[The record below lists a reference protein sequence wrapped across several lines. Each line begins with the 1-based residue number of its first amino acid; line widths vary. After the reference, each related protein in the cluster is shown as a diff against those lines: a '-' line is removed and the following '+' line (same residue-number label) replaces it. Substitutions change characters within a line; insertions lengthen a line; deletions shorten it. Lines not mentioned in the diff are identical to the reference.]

1 MTSEPVPAGAAP
13 RRKRANRPLPVI
25 VGYGVVVGIAGGLG
39 AWFFRLLIGLVHN
52 LLFLG
57 RFSASYDAN
66 VHTPPSPWGVAV
78 ILVPVLGAL
87 GVVYLVTHYAP
98 EAKGH
103 GVPEV
108 MDAVHYQEGVIRP
121 IVAVIKALA
130 SALSIGTGG
139 SVGREGPIVQI
150 GSAFGS
156 SLGQVRRLS
165 TPDLQ
170 LLIAAGSAAGIAATF
185 NAPLGGVLFAVELL
199 LVRVSGRALLVVAAS
214 VAAAITIARS
224 LLGSQLAF
232 TVLQLEQVKPL
243 SASWVALLALAV
255 TGAVVGVV
263 SAMFI
268 RGLYWSED
276 RFEQRFRNPYLAHVV
291 GMATVG
297 LAMYGFFRWLGDYS
311 VQGVGYAT
319 ITDVLRGI
327 ISNPWILL
335 ALAGGKWLVT
345 VLTLGSGASGGVFS
359 PSLFMGAAVGG
370 IAGHVFAGL
379 GLSVDPTVFALGGM
393 AGTVA
398 GTTGAVLTGI
408 VVVTEMTGDFAAAVP
423 LLVVA
428 ASANAV
434 RRYLAPAT
442 IYTEKLLRRGRWV
455 PTGLQSAGISTIRAR
470 DVMKPWVAGAPSVE
484 GGVTIDPDA
493 TVFAVVTALETG
505 KVVLV
510 ERDGTVLG
518 TASRDLL
525 DAAIARLGEGRL
537 LPGRTGQEEEG
548 SGR

>member
-1 MTSEPVPAGAAP
+1 
-13 RRKRANRPLPVI
+13 VI
-25 VGYGVVVGIAGGLG
+25 VAYGVLVGIAGGLG

-66 VHTPPSPWGVAV
+66 VHTPASPWGVAV
-78 ILVPVLGAL
+78 VLVPVLGAL
-87 GVVYLVTHYAP
+87 GVVFLVTHYAP

-108 MDAVHYQEGVIRP
+108 MDAVHYQRGVIRP

-165 TPDLQ
+165 TADLQ

-243 SASWVALLALAV
+243 SASWVALLALVV
-255 TGAVVGVV
+255 TGALVGVV
-263 SAMFI
+263 SAVFI

-276 RFEQRFRNPYLAHVV
+276 RFERRFRNPYLAHVV
-291 GMATVG
+291 GMASVG

-327 ISNPWILL
+327 ITNPWILL

-379 GLSVDPTVFALGGM
+379 GLTSVDPTVFALGGM

-434 RRYLAPAT
+434 RRYVSPAT

-470 DVMKPWVAGAPSVE
+470 DVMTPWTKGASPVE
-484 GGVTIDPDA
+484 NAVTVDPDD
-493 TVFAVVTALETG
+493 TVFTVITALESG
-505 KVVLV
+505 KVVVV
-510 ERDGTVLG
+510 ERDGTILG
-518 TASRDLL
+518 TAARDLL
-525 DAAIARLGEGRL
+525 DAAIVRLGEGRL
-537 LPGRTGQEEEG
+537 LPERAGQERDG